1 METVIMN
8 TTVTQSPAPAP
19 ATSNQPDKI
28 DAQFDAAIG
37 LPPQSQD
44 ADYLK
49 AYFNSG
55 HVPF

>member
-1 METVIMN
+1 MN